1 VRVLNRKLTRDL
13 WRLKWQMS
21 AIGLLVACGVSVA
34 VMAFST
40 QKALV
45 IAQQDY
51 YERTRF
57 GDVFAAATRA
67 PLAVVEDLTHIDG
80 VIAVDARALKI
91 GLMEVPGLLRPAT
104 VRLIS
109 LPDDERRALNRIVL
123 VAGRPPDPSRV
134 DEAVALKTFV
144 DAAHIGLGEPL
155 SLVLNGHR
163 LTFRI
168 VGSAL
173 SPEYVYVPGLGP
185 MPDDAHSGVLWAPRA
200 AVEKPAGLGRA
211 FSSVSLALAPGAS
224 QTTAIAAVDRL
235 LAPYGGM
242 PAYGRAD
249 HISHKFQQDRIDR
262 LSVMATV
269 MPPVFLIVAAALVH
283 LVIGRLVDGE
293 REQIG
298 LLKAFGYEDM
308 PAAMIYLKMAGLVGA
323 VGALAGGAAGGWFGK
338 MVVAV
343 LAQYMRFP
351 QLGWRFSWTAFGVSA
366 ALSIVAAIGG
376 SLLGVRRAV
385 RLSPAVAMQ
394 PPTPTIFREGL
405 LEQVNLARALD
416 QPTRM
421 IARNIQ
427 RFPLRAALT
436 VLGLSVSVSLLVS
449 SQFLFGSI
457 DTVIDQAYFRARR
470 WTDEVRFADTRDVH
484 AIAEVASRP
493 AVLRAEPFRH
503 VSAYLRTRARTERI
517 VVIGLEERADLER
530 PLDPEG
536 DRIWFKGPGLVLSQ
550 ALAGRL
556 GVHPGD
562 VAELEITEGRRPR
575 AVLAVSA
582 IDQDY
587 AGLTAHMKRDALN
600 RLMGEGNLV
609 SGADLVIAADQRGDF
624 YRAIAR
630 IPQIVSAGSRDDTVA
645 TFRSAIAAT
654 MTIEMTFFLG
664 FAAAIAFGIAYNI
677 SRIALSDRARDLA
690 TLRVLGFS
698 PMECAYILCGE
709 LVFLA
714 LIAAPIGLAGGFA
727 LAHALVAAFTRQDFY
742 LPFVIS
748 SGGLGLAFTTYLV
761 AVALA
766 AAMVA
771 QRIWRFD
778 LVAVLKTRD

>member
-1 VRVLNRKLTRDL
+1 
-13 WRLKWQMS
+13 MS

-45 IAQQDY
+45 IAQRDY
-51 YERTRF
+51 YQRTRF
-57 GDVFAAATRA
+57 GDVFASATRA
-67 PLAVVEDLTHIDG
+67 PLAIVDDLMGIEGVV
-80 VIAVDARALKI
+80 AVDARAVKS

-104 VRLIS
+104 IRLIS

-123 VAGRPPDPSRV
+123 VAGRLPDPNRS
-134 DEAVALKTFV
+134 DEAVALKTFL
-144 DAAHIGLGEPL
+144 DAAHIGLGETLPFI
-155 SLVLNGHR
+155 VNGHR
-163 LTFRI
+163 LSFRI
-168 VGSAL
+168 VGAAL
-173 SPEYVYVPGLGP
+173 SPEFVYVPSLGA
-185 MPDDAHSGVLWAPRA
+185 MPDDAHSGVLWAPRD
-200 AVEKPAGLGRA
+200 AVEKPAGLGGA

-224 QTTAIAAVDRL
+224 LAAAVAAVDRL

-262 LSVMATV
+262 LAVMATV

-298 LLKAFGYEDM
+298 LLKAFGYDDM
-308 PAAMIYLKMAGLVGA
+308 RAATIYLKMAGLVGA
-323 VGALAGGAAGGWFGK
+323 TGALIGGAVGGWLGK
-338 MVVAV
+338 AIIAV

-351 QLGWRFSWTAFGVSA
+351 QLAWRFSWAAFGVSA
-366 ALSIVAAIGG
+366 ALSVLAAIGG

-394 PPTPTIFREGL
+394 PPTPTRYRAGV
-405 LEQVNLARALD
+405 LERLNLARALD

-421 IARNIQ
+421 IARDIE
-427 RFPLRAALT
+427 RFPTRAALT
-436 VLGLSVSVSLLVS
+436 VVGLGVSVSLLVS
-449 SQFLFGSI
+449 SQFLFGAI
-457 DTVIDQAYFRARR
+457 DAVVDQAYFRARR
-470 WTDEVRFADTRDVH
+470 WTDEVNFADTRNLH
-484 AIAEVASRP
+484 AIAAMARQP
-493 AVLRAEPFRH
+493 AVLRTEPFRH
-503 VSAYLRTRARTERI
+503 APAYLRARARTERI
-517 VVIGLEERADLER
+517 VVFGLDEDADLER
-530 PLDPEG
+530 PLDPHG
-536 DRIWFKGPGLVLSQ
+536 DRIWIRGQGLVLSQ
-550 ALAGRL
+550 ALARRL
-556 GVHPGD
+556 RVQAGD

-575 AVLAVSA
+575 AVLTILA

-587 AGLTAHMKRDALN
+587 AGLTAHMSRHALN
-600 RLMGEGNLV
+600 TMMGDGDLA
-609 SGADLVIAADQRGDF
+609 SGANLLVATDERGDF

-630 IPQIVSAGSRDDTVA
+630 MPQIVSAGSRDDTVA
-645 TFRSAIAAT
+645 MFRSAVTAA
-654 MTIEMTFFLG
+654 MTIEMAFYLG

-698 PMECAYILCGE
+698 PIECGYILCGE
-709 LVFLA
+709 LVLLA
-714 LIAAPIGLAGGFA
+714 LVAAPIGLAGGFA
-727 LAHALVAAFTRQDFY
+727 LAHALVAAFTRQDFF
-742 LPFVIS
+742 LPFVINPA
-748 SGGLGLAFTTYLV
+748 GLGLAFATYVV